1 MHTYVHVCVYR
12 ITIFKRPEAVNLK
25 ESKDRYMGGFGG
37 RKEKRD
43 DVSYNLKNKIIYFKK
58 GEKRKAF

>member
-1 MHTYVHVCVYR
+1 M
-12 ITIFKRPEAVNLK
+12 K
-25 ESKDRYMGGFGG
+25 ENKEEYMGGFGG

-43 DVSYNLKNKIIYFKK
+43 DVSYNLKIKIIYFKK